1 MADINSQ
8 AEKVTKHLKEG
19 VFELEDFSKKLEGIL
34 TDYKKLNTILES
46 TKKSTESI
54 FKFNTKIAQQYKDE
68 IKSSE
73 TNINNLTKEAKLL
86 KDNYDSQ
93 RDITR
98 LAKEKLKNDKKNFS
112 DAKKE
117 LLSTTSPQRKKEL
130 TTAVS
135 KDGMMLYNIEN
146 SQKELELAKSLENS
160 IKYKLGL
167 KKNEIQVNKLAIADS
182 KKMLNTQLAI
192 NKNILSTMNDL
203 AGSILVAMLKK
214 SIQNFIAIDVAS
226 FSIRKN
232 FGLLNGDFDV
242 LQNNMKS
249 ITLETLKFGAT
260 FDDVAEITNAIGDNF
275 NGLVASNRELVK
287 NATVLSK
294 QLGISGETSIDFL
307 HTMSSISN
315 STVEAQDGMIG
326 FAKQMANAAGIPL
339 GKLMSQIS
347 IKSDEIRIFTGASAT
362 NLIKSAVSAKLMG
375 SDIEKIAKTSK
386 LLLDFN
392 TSVND
397 ELEASVLLGQDIN
410 LQYARELSFKKDIVG
425 ANREILRI
433 ANQVNFDQ
441 LNPFQ
446 AEAFA
451 KALGK
456 SVVELQDMK
465 QAEKEIDFIRNT
477 PILRKQLDTLEHM
490 KSLRENESK
499 ELGKQAELRLMNL
512 ANQEKLAQV
521 QNQWNALLSTASAA
535 LLPIVSEILSIAI
548 RAVQVLNGGGLQIFA
563 LIEGAAGGLRLFT
576 EVLSLLTIG
585 GFKALNIFKS
595 FSGLLGIFGA
605 VGKWIPVIGW
615 IITAFSFVSNLMK
628 RWDEFPDGFIGGL
641 KAIGSAIIDTLV
653 GPFYNAFK
661 TIWGWFGGNS
671 PSMLGL
677 GILDGIVS
685 IGSMLYNALI
695 SPFVNGYNFISG
707 LFGGSKIKSLVD
719 VEVDQSSI
727 SKQPSNNTT
736 SKATVSDT
744 IVETNKIISDKLD
757 ELISLM
763 KNGGIAVNLD
773 GSKVSY
779 ALGKVS
785 RERGSFGTI

>member
-19 VFELEDFSKKLEGIL
+19 VFELEDFSKLLGGIL
-34 TDYKKLNTILES
+34 NDYKNLNKLLVEN
-46 TKKSTESI
+46 KKATEDI
-54 FKFNTKIAQQYKDE
+54 FKFNVRLVQQYKDE
-68 IKSSE
+68 IKNSE
-73 TNINNLTKEAKLL
+73 TNIENLKKEAKLL

-93 RDITR
+93 RDITK
-98 LAKEKLKNDKKNFS
+98 LAKEKLQNDKSKIS
-112 DAKKE
+112 AARKE
-117 LLSTTSPQRKKEL
+117 LVEVNKALEKARKEPYRTNTIAALEQKKKHLENDLDKGNTGGNLFKHLPQLEAELSAQKQIENTIKAKLNLNRDEIKANTTS
-130 TTAVS
+130 A
-135 KDGMMLYNIEN
+135 NI
-146 SQKELELAKSLENS
+146 
-160 IKYKLGL
+160 
-167 KKNEIQVNKLAIADS
+167 S
-182 KKMLNTQLAI
+182 KKLLANQMAI
-192 NKNILSTMNDL
+192 KASILSNINDL
-203 AGSILVAMLKK
+203 AGAFLVAMLKK
-214 SIQNFIAIDVAS
+214 AIQNFTAIDIAS
-226 FSIRKN
+226 FKIRKN
-232 FGLLNGDFDV
+232 FGLLNGDFDI
-242 LQNNMKS
+242 LQDNMKN

-294 QLGISGETSIDFL
+294 QLGISGESSIDFL
-307 HTMSSISN
+307 HTMSSVSN

-326 FAKQMANAAGIPL
+326 FTKQMANAAGIPL
-339 GKLMSQIS
+339 GKLMNQIAS
-347 IKSDEIRIFTGASAT
+347 KSDDIRIFTGASAI

-375 SDIEKIAKTSK
+375 SDIDKIAKTSK

-433 ANQVNFDQ
+433 ADKINFDQ

-465 QAEKEIDFIRNT
+465 QAEKEINFIRNN
-477 PILRKQLDTLEHM
+477 PVLRKQLDTLEQM
-490 KSLRENESK
+490 KSLRDNESK
-499 ELGKQAELRLMNL
+499 ELGKQVELRIMNL
-512 ANQEKLAQV
+512 ANQEKLARV
-521 QNQWNALLSTASAA
+521 QNLWNSILSNASAA
-535 LLPIVSEILSIAI
+535 LLPVVSITLEIVAKIFEVLNNGGVHIAGLILSFSKIFFTI
-548 RAVQVLNGGGLQIFA
+548 GKWVPVLGWVISAFSIIYNIMEEWNKFPKGFQGGLEA
-563 LIEGAAGGLRLFT
+563 VLSGLYKSLIE
-576 EVLSLLTIG
+576 
-585 GFKALNIFKS
+585 
-595 FSGLLGIFGA
+595 
-605 VGKWIPVIGW
+605 
-615 IITAFSFVSNLMK
+615 
-628 RWDEFPDGFIGGL
+628 
-641 KAIGSAIIDTLV
+641 
-653 GPFYNAFK
+653 PFYNAFK

-685 IGSMLYNALI
+685 IGSMLYSALI
-695 SPFVNGYNFISG
+695 YPFVNGYNFISG
-707 LFGGSKIKSLVD
+707 LFGGSKIKSLID
-719 VEVDQSSI
+719 VEVDQSAI
-727 SKQPSNNTT
+727 NTPTTNTT
-736 SKATVSDT
+736 TKTTASDA

-763 KNGGIAVNLD
+763 KNGGISVNLD